1 MYLFHKHIQLPL
13 GGNANG
19 FELRDRNCGFQGWY
33 ALCLPPV
40 DLGFFPVK
48 CGVQEGWCLGFIAAE
63 LSHLLVCEYG
73 HVQGP
78 MKSVGRGA
86 HLVLYNRICR
96 DGLPH
101 EGQGELGSAPLREVP
116 HYRTCCSTAV
126 GPAC

>member
-1 MYLFHKHIQLPL
+1 MYLFHKHIHLPL

-19 FELRDRNCGFQGWY
+19 FELRDRNCEFRGWY

-48 CGVQEGWCLGFIAAE
+48 CGAQEGWCLGFIAAE

-78 MKSVGRGA
+78 
-86 HLVLYNRICR
+86 
-96 DGLPH
+96 
-101 EGQGELGSAPLREVP
+101 
-116 HYRTCCSTAV
+116 
-126 GPAC
+126 